1 MIEYKLSEKYPS
13 WWKYPKY
20 DKNYV
25 VIKYALNVVN
35 NKIKAC
41 ETEILACRRF
51 LNDLERSKKSDF
63 PYVFDYTRSDRF
75 FRFAKMCVHIEGVF
89 SGQPIE
95 LDDWQKFDFGNMLG
109 WVHKITG
116 KRRFNKALIFN
127 PRGQAKSTGCAILSL
142 YGLNSDVWYPPFHP
156 EERQYSLNPRITCI
170 AVDKQQAREVRDSAF
185 KMAQLSPKINEQVIV
200 KKTYIENKKRDGQ
213 LNNVSRDASNK
224 DGGKDDMII
233 ADEYAA
239 WKDEKALNT
248 LVGGFGKKP
257 QCLLVIITTA
267 GDDAS
272 TKPALN
278 EYNAAIKIL
287 NGEIIDDKYAIMIRQ
302 MPNDMKIDD
311 FDNYEV
317 FTPILRSHNEY
328 GKQLLETIKD
338 EYKRAFEGDQ
348 PNKKREYL
356 IKRCNLWQVDSEEK
370 YLDSECLA
378 HLRKAIIPQ
387 DEFMELIYNHASIS
401 GFDFSKK
408 VDLTGMAELFKLTDG
423 RYAIYTKGYIPKEAM
438 KKHERTDGVP
448 YTDWVDKDYIM
459 TIEGDVIDTYQV
471 MTDIVNFE
479 DEHKINNKEGVYDPA
494 WCYQFACDMSEGRN
508 VKSKKYNMVEMPQT
522 TTHLN
527 EPTQKF
533 KELVLLDQL
542 VICENKCFEWC
553 CENAYIVQDKGG
565 REKIAKKNK
574 DSTARIDL
582 LAATLFAIARI
593 DTLNSEDL
601 INALK
606 NGTFSF

>member
-1 MIEYKLSEKYPS
+1 MAYKLNNDYPT
-13 WWKYPKY
+13 WWNYPKY
-20 DKNYV
+20 DKDYV
-25 VIKYALNVVN
+25 VIKYALDVVN
-35 NKIKAC
+35 KKVKAC
-41 ETEILACRRF
+41 EEEMQACLRF
-51 LNDLERSKKSDF
+51 LNDLERSKTSEF
-63 PYVFDYTRSDRF
+63 PYIFDYTRSDRF

-95 LDDWQKFDFGNMLG
+95 LDTWQKFDFGNMLG

-127 PRGQAKSTGCAILSL
+127 PRGQAKSTTCAILSL
-142 YGLNSDVWYPPFHP
+142 YGLNSDCRYPPFKP
-156 EERQYSLNPRITCI
+156 EERQFALNPRITCI

-185 KMAQLSPKINEQVIV
+185 KMAAASPKINNQVIV
-200 KKTYIENKKRDGQ
+200 KKTYIENKKRGGQ

-224 DGGKDDMII
+224 DGGKEDMII

-257 QCLLVIITTA
+257 QCLLVIITTG

-278 EYNAAIKIL
+278 EYNAALKIL
-287 NGEIIDDKYAIMIRQ
+287 NGEVIDDKYSIMIRQ
-302 MPNDMKIDD
+302 MPKSMKVDD
-311 FDNYEV
+311 FKHYEI

-328 GKQLLETIKD
+328 AEQLLATIKD
-338 EYKRAFEGDQ
+338 EYKRAFESDQ
-348 PNKKREYL
+348 PSKKREYL

-378 HLRKAIIPQ
+378 KLRSAIISQ
-387 DEFMELIYNHASIS
+387 NEFLDLIRDKSCIS
-401 GFDFSKK
+401 GVDMSKK
-408 VDLTGMAELFKLTDG
+408 VDLTAVAEVFKLEDG
-423 RYAIYTKGYIPKEAM
+423 RYAVRTRGYIPSEAM
-438 KKHERTDGVP
+438 RRHENTDNVP
-448 YTDWVDKDYIM
+448 YSYWEEKGYLKAIN
-459 TIEGDVIDTYQV
+459 GDVIDTYEV
-471 MTDIVNFE
+471 MNDIVDFE
-479 DEHKINNKEGVYDPA
+479 EENKITNKEVAYDPA

-508 VKSKKYNMVEMPQT
+508 AKKRKYTMIEVPQT

-533 KELVLLDQL
+533 KELLLQEKI

-553 CENAYIVQDKGG
+553 AENAYVVQDKGG

-574 DSTARIDL
+574 DATGRIDL
-582 LAATLFAIARI
+582 MAAVLFAFSRV
-593 DTLNSEDL
+593 DTLNSENI

-606 NGTFSF
+606 KGTFSF